1 MTVFSIL
8 LGVDMQIDEGLT
20 LALALRC
27 RALILTALGE
37 GEAAINDLKLAT
49 ANGLETKNSVDYY
62 VKMAKAYAS
71 ECGNYKIIFKIISN
85 NFSLFSHP
93 FSNG

>member
-1 MTVFSIL
+1 MTAFSIL

-71 ECGNYKIIFKIISN
+71 EYGNCKICLEITSN
-85 NFSLFSHP
+85 NFFPLSLP